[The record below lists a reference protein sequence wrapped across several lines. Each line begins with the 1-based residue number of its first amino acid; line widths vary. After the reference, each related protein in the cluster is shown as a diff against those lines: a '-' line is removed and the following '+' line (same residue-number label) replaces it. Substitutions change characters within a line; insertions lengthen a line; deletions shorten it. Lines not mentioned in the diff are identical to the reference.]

1 MLRPPPL
8 APLGGTRNA
17 RLVAP
22 CGRHGRAV
30 VRTWVCKPWL
40 CGELGSVA
48 DRKSGSLLRPPPLAP
63 LRRTGNA
70 ALIALHGRHGRPV
83 SRHWVRE
90 AWLCSKLGRLPDRKS
105 RLLLPPPP
113 TISYEPRMADSPG
126 PPASAPALPSSAGER
141 TGFCNVL
148 KSVVAPLLERC

>member
-83 SRHWVRE
+83 SRHWVHS
-90 AWLCSKLGRLPDRKS
+90 LVGRL
-105 RLLLPPPP
+105 
-113 TISYEPRMADSPG
+113 
-126 PPASAPALPSSAGER
+126 
-141 TGFCNVL
+141 V
-148 KSVVAPLLERC
+148 LLEHITSWALAIAITIHNLWSAV